1 MPIFVAQST
10 IANSKHMETNQI
22 SIKRGMDKD
31 AVVYLPWN
39 TTQPLKI
46 NFSICNKMVTTGD
59 HYAQ

>member
-1 MPIFVAQST
+1 
-10 IANSKHMETNQI
+10 
-22 SIKRGMDKD
+22 MDKD